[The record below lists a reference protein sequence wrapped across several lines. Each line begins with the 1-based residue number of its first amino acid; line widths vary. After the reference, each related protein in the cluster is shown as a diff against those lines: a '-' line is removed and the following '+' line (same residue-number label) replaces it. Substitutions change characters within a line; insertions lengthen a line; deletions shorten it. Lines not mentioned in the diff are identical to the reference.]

1 MKSRALAI
9 FAAISAA
16 LTMSQFMRAAVSV
29 VAPDIIAETQLSV
42 ETYGTMAGGFFL
54 GVAVAQIPSGM
65 LFDRYGPRITIAV
78 MLVLA
83 ALATFAFAA
92 ADGYTA
98 LFASRFVTGIGFA
111 STLMGA
117 LVVTSRWFPPERF
130 SQIAGLFIAVSGAIG
145 MMSATTP
152 MAVLS
157 GVVGWRQSFAIA
169 GGCTLVTAVLVL
181 WAVRDAPP
189 GHAWHS
195 RAPEHLGSFFKGYGA
210 LLRLPRLGYVMLMAG
225 VGYPLMITLIGVWGG
240 PYLHD
245 VYGLGPVARG
255 HVLSIMVAGSVTG
268 LLVYGPLDR
277 WLDSRKSVVIGG
289 TLISASLLATL
300 ALMAH
305 PPLIL
310 VTVLLALYGIAGSYY
325 ITNITLGRAH
335 YPDHLIGRGVTLINL
350 CTFIGVAVVQ
360 FSTAYLMGFFAM
372 GEGNAAAPVLA
383 YRILFGA
390 FAAYTLIIGLLYTRA
405 HDIKPSAER
414 ARRQKA
420 ESPDSRAK

>member
-1 MKSRALAI
+1 
-9 FAAISAA
+9 
-16 LTMSQFMRAAVSV
+16 
-29 VAPDIIAETQLSV
+29 
-42 ETYGTMAGGFFL
+42 
-54 GVAVAQIPSGM
+54 
-65 LFDRYGPRITIAV
+65 
-78 MLVLA
+78 
-83 ALATFAFAA
+83 
-92 ADGYTA
+92 
-98 LFASRFVTGIGFA
+98 
-111 STLMGA
+111 
-117 LVVTSRWFPPERF
+117 
-130 SQIAGLFIAVSGAIG
+130 
-145 MMSATTP
+145 
-152 MAVLS
+152 
-157 GVVGWRQSFAIA
+157 
-169 GGCTLVTAVLVL
+169 
-181 WAVRDAPP
+181 
-189 GHAWHS
+189 
-195 RAPEHLGSFFKGYGA
+195 
-210 LLRLPRLGYVMLMAG
+210 
-225 VGYPLMITLIGVWGG
+225 
-240 PYLHD
+240 
-245 VYGLGPVARG
+245 
-255 HVLSIMVAGSVTG
+255 MVAGSVTG

-277 WLDSRKSVVIGG
+277 WLDSRKFVVIGG

-420 ESPDSRAK
+420 ESPDSRTK